1 MSQKKMRKLYF
12 FYGKERTMKKQKI
25 INFTVFFLLIFLC
38 VGSVFAQKGPK
49 DKFVFGPLN
58 PIKMPKVETV
68 GLKNG
73 LKLFLV
79 EDHEYPTIDIRAMV
93 HTGSV
98 FEPTSK
104 IGLGSLTAQVLRT
117 GGTAFQTGDEID
129 KELETMAATIESFMG
144 RDNGYVMVS
153 VLKEDIDKALK
164 ILADILMN
172 PAFAEDKIQLEKI
185 MQSSV
190 ISRRNDEIMQIANR
204 EFQKLIYGRDSA
216 YARHPEYAT
225 IGAVTRDDIVDFY
238 KRYFYP
244 NNTIMAVWGDFN
256 TKEMTAKLRNT
267 LGKWKSAKMSVPMP
281 PRLQY
286 QYKYTVNLINKPD
299 VNQSNIMIGHIGG
312 LMSNPDYPAL
322 NVMNSIL
329 SYDRMFKKIRTDEG
343 LAYAV
348 WGFYGAN
355 YQYPG
360 VFWNGAQTK
369 SESTVYA
376 IDLML
381 KEMKRITE
389 EEVTDEELAR
399 AKDEYLN
406 SFVFNFDS
414 KDKIVRRLMTYAYY
428 GYPLD
433 FMDKVKA
440 GVEKVDKADV
450 LKVAK
455 KYLRPEK
462 VQVLVVGKKE
472 DFDKPLSTLGPVN
485 VIDITI
491 PPPPKPK
498 EQ

>member
-1 MSQKKMRKLYF
+1 
-12 FYGKERTMKKQKI
+12 MKKQRI
-25 INFTVFFLLIFLC
+25 LNFVVFFLFILLV
-38 VGSVFAQKGPK
+38 VGSVYAQIDPK

-68 GLKNG
+68 ELKNG

-79 EDHEYPTIDIRAMV
+79 EDREYPTIDLRAMV

-98 FEPTSK
+98 FESNSK
-104 IGLGSLTAQVLRT
+104 IGLAALVGQVLRT
-117 GGTAFQTGDEID
+117 GGTALQTGDEID
-129 KELETMAATIESFMG
+129 KELETMAATIETFMS
-144 RDNGYVMVS
+144 RDYGYVAVS

-164 ILADILMN
+164 ILADILMT
-172 PAFAEDKIQLEKI
+172 PAFAEDKIQLAKI
-185 MQSSV
+185 WQNSI
-190 ISRRNDEIMQIANR
+190 ISRRNDEIRQISRR
-204 EFQKLIYGRDSA
+204 EFQKLIYGRDNP

-225 IGAVTRDDIVDFY
+225 IGAVTREDMLDFY

-256 TKEMTAKLRNT
+256 AKTMAAKIRNY
-267 LGKWKSAKMSVPMP
+267 LGKWKSVKISVPSP
-281 PRLQY
+281 PVVKY
-286 QYKYTVNLINKPD
+286 PYKYTVNLIDKTD
-299 VNQSNIMIGHIGG
+299 VNQSNILIGHIGG

-348 WGFYGAN
+348 WGYYGAS

-360 VFWNGAQTK
+360 VFSSGAQTK

-376 IDLML
+376 IELML
-381 KEMKRITE
+381 KEIKRITE
-389 EEVTDEELAR
+389 EEVTDEELSR

-414 KDKIVRRLMTYAYY
+414 KEKIVRRLMTYGYY

-440 GVEKVDKADV
+440 GVEKVTKADV
-450 LKVAK
+450 LQVAK

-462 VQVLVVGKKE
+462 VQILVVGKKE
-472 DFDKPLSTLGPVN
+472 DFGRPLSSLGPVN

-491 PPPPKPK
+491 PSPPQPE

>member
-1 MSQKKMRKLYF
+1 MSSKKMSRLYF
-12 FYGKERTMKKQKI
+12 FDGKERTMKKQKTL
-25 INFTVFFLLIFLC
+25 NFTVFFLLIFLC
-38 VGSVFAQKGPK
+38 MGSLVAQKGPK
-49 DKFVFGPLN
+49 DKFIFGPLN

-68 GLKNG
+68 ELKNG

-79 EDHEYPTIDIRAMV
+79 EDHEYPTIDLRAMV

-98 FEPTSK
+98 YEPASK
-104 IGLGSLTAQVLRT
+104 IGLAALTAQALRT

-129 KELETMAATIESFMG
+129 KELETMAATIETYVTQ
-144 RDNGYVMVS
+144 DYGYITAS
-153 VLKEDIDKALK
+153 ILKEDIDKTLK
-164 ILADILMN
+164 ILTDILMN
-172 PAFAEDKIQLEKI
+172 PTFAEDKIQLAKI
-185 MQSSV
+185 MQNSV
-190 ISRRNDEIMQIANR
+190 ISRRNDEIMEIANR
-204 EFQKLIYGRDSA
+204 EFQKLIYGRDNP

-225 IGAVTRDDIVDFY
+225 IGAVTREDIAGFY

-244 NNTIMAVWGDFN
+244 NNTVMAVWGDFSA
-256 TKEMTAKLRNT
+256 KSMTSKIRNT
-267 LGKWKSAKMSVPMP
+267 LGKWKSVKQSIPAVPTVK
-281 PRLQY
+281 Y
-286 QYKYTVNLINKPD
+286 QYKYTVNLIDKPD

-312 LMSNPDYPAL
+312 LRSNPDFPAL

-329 SYDRMFKKIRTDEG
+329 SWERMFKKIRTDEG

-348 WGFYGAN
+348 WGYYGAS

-360 VFWNGAQTK
+360 IFSSGAQTK

-389 EEVTDEELAR
+389 EEVTDEELAQ

-428 GYPLD
+428 DYPLD
-433 FMDKVKA
+433 FMEKIKA
-440 GVEKVDKADV
+440 QVEKVTKKDV
-450 LKVAK
+450 LQVAQ
-455 KYLRPEK
+455 KYLHPDK
-462 VQVLVVGKKE
+462 VQILVVGKKE

-491 PPPPKPK
+491 PSPPQSK
-498 EQ
+498 E

>member
-1 MSQKKMRKLYF
+1 
-12 FYGKERTMKKQKI
+12 MKKQKI
-25 INFTVFFLLIFLC
+25 TNFTVFFILIFLG
-38 VGSVFAQKGPK
+38 VSSVFAQKGPK

-68 GLKNG
+68 ELKNG

-79 EDHEYPTIDIRAMV
+79 EDHEYPTIDLRAMV

-98 FEPTSK
+98 YEPASK
-104 IGLGSLTAQVLRT
+104 IGLASLTAQALRT
-117 GGTAFQTGDEID
+117 GGTTFQTGDEID
-129 KELETMAATIESFMG
+129 QELETMAATIETYMS
-144 RDNGYVMVS
+144 RDNGYIMVS

-164 ILADILMN
+164 ILTDILMN
-172 PAFAEDKIQLEKI
+172 PAFAEDKIRLEKI

-204 EFQKLIYGRDSA
+204 EFGKLIYGRDNP

-225 IGAVTRDDIVDFY
+225 IAAVTREDIVDFY

-244 NNTIMAVWGDFN
+244 NNTIMAVWGDFDA
-256 TKEMTAKLRNT
+256 KSMTSKIRNT
-267 LGKWKSAKMSVPMP
+267 LGKWKSAKLNIPAVPTVK
-281 PRLQY
+281 Y
-286 QYKYTVNLINKPD
+286 QYKYTVNLIDKPD

-312 LMSNPDYPAL
+312 LRSNPDFPAL

-329 SYDRMFKKIRTDEG
+329 SWDRMFKKIRTDEG

-348 WGFYGAN
+348 WGYYGAS

-360 VFWNGAQTK
+360 IFSNGAQTK

-381 KEMKRITE
+381 KQMKRITE
-389 EEVTDEELAR
+389 EEVTDDELAR

-406 SFVFNFDS
+406 TFVFNFDS
-414 KDKIVRRLMTYAYY
+414 KDKIVRRTMTYAYY
-428 GYPLD
+428 NYPLD
-433 FMDKVKA
+433 FMEKIKA
-440 GVEKVDKADV
+440 KVEKVTKADV
-450 LKVAK
+450 LRVAK
-455 KYLRPEK
+455 EYLRTDK
-462 VQVLVVGKKE
+462 VQILVVGKKE
-472 DFDKPLSTLGPVN
+472 DFDKPLSALGPVN

-491 PPPPKPK
+491 PSPPQPK

>member
-1 MSQKKMRKLYF
+1 
-12 FYGKERTMKKQKI
+12 MKKQKI
-25 INFTVFFLLIFLC
+25 LNFTVFFLFILLC
-38 VGSVFAQKGPK
+38 VGSVLAQKAPK

-68 GLKNG
+68 ELKNG

-79 EDHEYPTIDIRAMV
+79 EDHDYPTIDIRAMV

-98 FEPTSK
+98 YEQASK

-129 KELETMAATIESFMG
+129 KELETMAATIESMMS
-144 RDNGYVMVS
+144 RDNGYIMVS

-190 ISRRNDEIMQIANR
+190 ISRRNDEIRQIANR
-204 EFQKLIYGRDSA
+204 EFRKLIYGKDSP
-216 YARHPEYAT
+216 YTRHPEYTT
-225 IGAVTRDDIVDFY
+225 IDAVTRDDILDFY
-238 KRYFYP
+238 KKYFYP
-244 NNTIMAVWGDFN
+244 NNIIMAIWGDFK
-256 TKEMTAKLRNT
+256 TKEMTARMRKFFE
-267 LGKWKSAKMSVPMP
+267 KWKSVKIDVPP
-281 PRLQY
+281 LPRLKY

-322 NVMNSIL
+322 NVMNRIL
-329 SYDRMFKKIRTDEG
+329 SWDRMFKKIRTDEG
-343 LAYAV
+343 LAYSV
-348 WGFYGAN
+348 WGYYGAS

-360 VFWNGAQTK
+360 IFSSGAQTK

-376 IDLML
+376 IELML

-389 EEVTDEELAR
+389 EEVSDEELAI
-399 AKDEYLN
+399 AKDQYLN
-406 SFVFNFDS
+406 SYVFNFDS
-414 KDKIVRRLMTYAYY
+414 KDRIVRRLMTYAYY

-433 FMDKVKA
+433 FMEMLKSK
-440 GVEKVDKADV
+440 VEKVTKADV
-450 LKVAK
+450 LKVAQR
-455 KYLRPEK
+455 YLHPDK
-462 VQVLVVGKKE
+462 LQILVVGKKE

-491 PPPPKPK
+491 PPPPQPK
-498 EQ
+498 E